1 MAHKNLLKGF
11 KRPSKITFEHI
22 DLSNNYGK
30 FSAEPFERGYG
41 TTIGNSLR
49 RVLLSSIEGAAINA
63 IRIEGVQHEF
73 STIDGVYED
82 VTKIILNLKKLR
94 IKYDEEIPKVIHI
107 TKEGKGL
114 LTGAD
119 FSVDSDITVL
129 NPDLLIATLDTNAKL
144 DMEVQIEKG
153 RGYVPAEFSEK
164 NSDVIG
170 VIAID
175 AIYSPVLKVN
185 VTVTDTRVG
194 QRTDYDKLLL
204 EIWTDGSVR
213 PDDALAQASKI
224 LKDHLSIFI
233 NFEEEMEEE
242 TEEVDEGVEKMK
254 SLLSRSIDDMEF
266 SVRSYNA
273 LKTLDISTLEQ
284 LVRKAEDELYKSKH
298 TSEQVVAEIKQKL
311 EAKNLNLGLKE

>member
-41 TTIGNSLR
+41 TTIGNCLR

-63 IRIEGVQHEF
+63 IRIDGVQHEF
-73 STIDGVYED
+73 SAIEGVYED

-94 IKYDEEIPKVIHI
+94 IKYDEEMPKVLHI
-107 TKEGKGL
+107 IKEGKGT

-119 FSVDSDITVL
+119 FSIDSDITIL
-129 NPDLLIATLDTNAKL
+129 NPDLVIATLDANAKI

-164 NSDVIG
+164 NTDVIG

-175 AIYSPVLKVN
+175 AIYSPVMKVN
-185 VTVTDTRVG
+185 VTVSDTRVG

-204 EIWTDGSVR
+204 EIWTDGSIR

-254 SLLSRSIDDMEF
+254 TLLSRSIDDMEF

-273 LKTLDISTLEQ
+273 LKTLDVSTLDQ

-311 EAKNLNLGLKE
+311 ETKNLNLGLKE

>member
-94 IKYDEEIPKVIHI
+94 IKYEEEMPKVLHI
-107 TKEGKGL
+107 SKEGKGT

-119 FSVDSDITVL
+119 FSIDSDITIL
-129 NPDLLIATLDTNAKL
+129 NPDLVIATLDNDGKI

-153 RGYVPAEFSEK
+153 KGYVPAEFSEK

-175 AIYSPVLKVN
+175 AIYSPVMKVN
-185 VTVTDTRVG
+185 VTVNDTRVG
-194 QRTDYDKLLL
+194 QRTDYDKLIL

-266 SVRSYNA
+266 SVRTYNA

>member
-11 KRPSKITFEHI
+11 KRPGKITFEHI

-41 TTIGNSLR
+41 TTIGNCLR

-63 IRIEGVQHEF
+63 IRIDGVQHEF
-73 STIDGVYED
+73 SAIEGVYED

-94 IKYDEEIPKVIHI
+94 IRYDEEMPKVLHVV
-107 TKEGKGL
+107 KEGKGTL
-114 LTGAD
+114 CGAD
-119 FSVDSDITVL
+119 FSIDSDIAIL
-129 NPDLLIATLDTNAKL
+129 NPDLVIATLDSNAKI

-164 NSDVIG
+164 NTDVIG

-175 AIYSPVLKVN
+175 AIYSPVVKVN
-185 VTVTDTRVG
+185 VTVSDTRVG

-204 EIWTDGSVR
+204 EIWTDGSIR

-242 TEEVDEGVEKMK
+242 TEEIDEGVEKMK

-311 EAKNLNLGLKE
+311 ETKNLNLGLKE